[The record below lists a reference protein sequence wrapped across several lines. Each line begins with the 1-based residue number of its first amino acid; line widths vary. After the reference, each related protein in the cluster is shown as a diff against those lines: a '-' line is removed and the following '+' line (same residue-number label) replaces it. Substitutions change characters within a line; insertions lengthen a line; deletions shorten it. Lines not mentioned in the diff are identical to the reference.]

1 MKAMFVRQSGAGYL
15 LFGLGML
22 SALLIAVE
30 SSTRLLDP
38 VRGFIANL
46 ASPIYFVAQ
55 APYVM
60 EETVSDLL
68 SARSDLMARNASLE
82 RRVLALA
89 QVSQQYIALKAEND
103 RLRALLGS
111 QGRVS
116 YEFLIAELVG
126 IVPDPNTHQI
136 ILDKGAEAGLE
147 IGYAVLDSQGL
158 FGQVVEVSRLTSRV
172 LLLTD
177 RDHAVPVRVSRNG
190 VRGIVGGTGDMGS
203 LSVENVSTLSDIVEG
218 DLLETSGL
226 AGRFPAGYPV
236 GTVTSV
242 VGDAAAASVQ
252 VRVVP
257 TAQLDRA
264 QHVLV
269 IFPPDKLGRAP

>member
-68 SARSDLMARNASLE
+68 STRSDLMARNASLE

-147 IGYAVLDSQGL
+147 IGYAVLDSQGP

>member
-68 SARSDLMARNASLE
+68 STRSDLMARNASLE

-116 YEFLIAELVG
+116 YEFWIAELVG

>member
-1 MKAMFVRQSGAGYL
+1 L

-68 SARSDLMARNASLE
+68 STRSDLMARNASLE

>member
-15 LFGLGML
+15 LFGLRML

-68 SARSDLMARNASLE
+68 STRSDLMARNASLE

>member
-68 SARSDLMARNASLE
+68 STRSDLMARNASLE

-190 VRGIVGGTGDMGS
+190 VRGIVGGTGDRGS

>member
-68 SARSDLMARNASLE
+68 STRSDLMARNASLE